1 MEYNSDPRWQVFL
14 AEVAKLPDRST
25 ALERAQISP
34 EEYAERVRNDTAFVS
49 KLADYF
55 DAGIDSLEDTAIRR
69 AVLGVEEPV
78 FWQGQVVGWKTVYS
92 DRLLT
97 FLLAGNRAK
106 YRGEGDKFSGLTP
119 EARKQLDEVFADA
132 AGETETPPADD
143 TEFPSLRAAVEATA
157 PKRRAA
163 KKTKAVIFEPM
174 PEIPTPPRAV
184 SSASLDPTE
193 DELAG
198 EQDFGLPEL
207 HDDDDAE
214 IVSATRKQSAKM
226 PSALRKPSP
235 PPPPKPPRGK
245 KK

>member
-1 MEYNSDPRWQVFL
+1 MEYNSDTRWQVFL

-132 AGETETPPADD
+132 AGNGETETLPD
-143 TEFPSLRAAVEATA
+143 EFPSLKAAVEATT
-157 PKRRAA
+157 PKKRGP
-163 KKTKAVIFEPM
+163 KKVKAVLFDPL
-174 PEIPTPPRAV
+174 PEVPTPRRVA
-184 SSASLDPTE
+184 STESLDE
-193 DELAG
+193 EEADLAG
-198 EQDFGLPEL
+198 EQDFGLPDL
-207 HDDDDAE
+207 PGDDDAE
-214 IVSATRKQSAKM
+214 IVASAQKQSAKM
-226 PSALRKPSP
+226 PAALRKPAT
-235 PPPPKPPRGK
+235 PPPPKPTRK

>member
-1 MEYNSDPRWQVFL
+1 MDYSTDNRWQVFL

-25 ALERAQISP
+25 ALEKANISP
-34 EEYAERVRNDTAFVS
+34 EEYADRVRNDTAFVS

-55 DAGIDSLEDTAIRR
+55 DAGIDALEDTAIRR

-78 FWQGQVVGWKTVYS
+78 FWQGTVVGWKTVYS

-132 AGETETPPADD
+132 TGDGETETLPD
-143 TEFPSLRAAVEATA
+143 EFPSLKAAVDATA

-163 KKTKAVIFEPM
+163 KKAKPVLFEPL
-174 PEIPTPPRAV
+174 PEIPTPARIAAT
-184 SSASLDPTE
+184 ASLDIE
-193 DELAG
+193 EEELAG
-198 EQDFGLPEL
+198 EQDFGIPEL
-207 HDDDDAE
+207 PGDDDAE
-214 IVSATRKQSAKM
+214 IVASAKKQSAKM
-226 PSALRKPSP
+226 PTALRKPAT
-235 PPPPKPPRGK
+235 PPPPKPSRRK
-245 KK
+245 K